1 MTFPDPKLHPDFKDI
16 VTSLRENDYDWL
28 LNYLQSKTR
37 HNHAL
42 LHAAAMEDRRYAI
55 NKTHRLLNSR
65 LIDYRD
71 QQHIHPNYDGL
82 LEAASLSFDTKRIQH
97 LVTSFRFKQSV
108 YDNALKVQ
116 SMWGNEKTLYALLG
130 YTKSNHVM
138 SVHHFNCIINTLNYE
153 NHSLAQQ
160 LYTDFAKPYNLT
172 PDEYEKVLYEAA
184 LNGYGQLVAEVLS
197 DHGSLISEVA
207 LHSSLLDINKRARQ
221 KICRNHDI
229 ASSILPYLREVPRLE
244 DEEFLSLFDDVS
256 EDLSALSPDSP
267 STMTKVLTHVNVL
280 QNPTGSIVDLL
291 QSAPLWQQPYYLPY
305 LQGQSH
311 AIT

>member
-1 MTFPDPKLHPDFKDI
+1 MTFPDPKLHPDFEAI

-28 LNYLQSKTR
+28 LNYLQSKTH

-55 NKTHRLLNSR
+55 NKTYRLINSR

-82 LEAASLSFDTKRIQH
+82 LEAASLSFDAKRIQR

-116 SMWGNEKTLYALLG
+116 SMRGNEESLYALLA
-130 YTKSNHVM
+130 YTKSDSVM
-138 SVHHFNCIINTLNYE
+138 PVHHFNCIINTLNYG
-153 NHSLAQQ
+153 NHTLTQQ

-172 PDEYEKVLYEAA
+172 PDEYGEVLYVAA
-184 LNGYGQLVAEVLS
+184 SSGNGKLVVEVLS
-197 DHGSLISEVA
+197 DHGSLIPEVA
-207 LHSSLLDINKRARQ
+207 LHRSLFDVNKRARQ
-221 KICRNHDI
+221 KIYRNHDI
-229 ASSILPYLREVPRLE
+229 ASAILPYLREVPRL
-244 DEEFLSLFDDVS
+244 DNEEFMNLFDDVS
-256 EDLSALSPDSP
+256 DDLSTLSADSP
-267 STMTKVLTHVNVL
+267 AAMVKVLTHVNVL
-280 QNPTGSIVDLL
+280 QSPTGSIIDLL

-305 LQGQSH
+305 LQGKSH
-311 AIT
+311 AYA